1 MMLFGKTR
9 QLEARVDEFFDA
21 ISQGALIFASGVEH
35 FVAGREQAFG
45 ADLEAV
51 HEAEERADALRREV
65 ENQLYSHSL
74 IPDQRGDVLGLL
86 ESSDDVIDEAYSALA
101 HLDVERPRI
110 DASECEDFVELA
122 RSGAA
127 SVEALVLAAR
137 AFFRDVAAVK
147 DHLHKVYF
155 YEKQADRISLRL
167 RRRIFGSDLELAGKL
182 HLAGFVERLARVSDR
197 AESVADRIAIYA
209 IKRSV

>member
-1 MMLFGKTR
+1 MILFGKTR
-9 QLEARVDEFFDA
+9 RLEMRVDEFFDA
-21 ISQGALIFASGVEH
+21 VSEGALIFARGVGH
-35 FVAGREQAFG
+35 YLAGEEQAFA

-51 HEAEERADALRREV
+51 RGAEQRADVLRREV
-65 ENQLYSHSL
+65 ENQLYSHAL

-110 DASECEDFVELA
+110 DDAERADFTELA
-122 RSGAA
+122 RAGAA

-137 AFFRDVAAVK
+137 AFFRDVGAVK

-155 YEKQADRISLRL
+155 YEKESDQISLRL
-167 RRRIFGSDLELAGKL
+167 RRRIFASSLELAVKL

-209 IKRSV
+209 VKRSV